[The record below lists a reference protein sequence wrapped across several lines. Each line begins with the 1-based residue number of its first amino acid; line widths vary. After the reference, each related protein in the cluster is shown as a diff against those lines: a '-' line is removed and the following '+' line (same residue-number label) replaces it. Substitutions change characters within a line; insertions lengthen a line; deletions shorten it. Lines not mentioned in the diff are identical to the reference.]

1 MAVIFV
7 HGVNNRIEDPGY
19 ETRRLLTAQFLTRF
33 LAGASING
41 KQLVNVKPVFPYWG
55 NQGAKFAWNMKSLP
69 SGEMEALGPGV
80 TTDLRPLVAA
90 IRDALDDPKGASD
103 QPLLTLAKKSFPRA
117 VDLVTELV
125 LQTATA
131 AQASDAA
138 AFAVDAQVYASGFE
152 PPTPP
157 PPWLKNVTTDEQF
170 CNQLVIALKAQGA
183 APGGAQALGV
193 LDKIGNVVSAGAAKL
208 KQATKAVAEKVLDKT
223 GDFASTK
230 VLAWS
235 RGSLNATLGRFFGDV
250 FIYMDGRK
258 DQANP
263 GAIAKFLLDE
273 WDKAIAATPGEPVVI
288 IGHSLGGVISYDLL
302 SYFRT
307 GLVVDLFVSV
317 GSQVSHFEE
326 MKLFKA
332 SPANIPGAGG
342 NQVTKPANIKHWI
355 NVFDEVDIF
364 SYSCKAVFKDVHDY
378 PYDTKTYVVKAHGAY
393 FEQAR
398 FYERLRARIDGLPVL

>member
-19 ETRRLLTAQFLTRF
+19 EARRQVTAQFLSRF
-33 LAGASING
+33 LTGASING
-41 KQLVNVKPVFPYWG
+41 KQFVNVKPVFPYWG
-55 NQGAKFAWNMKSLP
+55 NLATKFAWNMKSLP

-80 TTDLRPLVAA
+80 TSELRPLVAA
-90 IRDALDDPKGASD
+90 LRDALDDPRGAGD
-103 QPLLTLAKKSFPRA
+103 QPLLSLAKQSFPRA

-138 AFAVDAQVYASGFE
+138 AFAVDAQVYAAGFE
-152 PPTPP
+152 PPQPP
-157 PPWLKNVTTDEQF
+157 PAWLKNAATDEQF
-170 CNQLVIALKAQGA
+170 CNQLIIALKAQGA

-193 LDKIGNVVSAGAAKL
+193 IDKISNVVSAGAAKL
-208 KQATKAVAEKVLDKT
+208 KQATKAVAEKVLDRT

-258 DQANP
+258 DKANP
-263 GAIAKFLLDE
+263 GAIPQFLLGE
-273 WDKAIAATPGEPVVI
+273 WDKAIAATPGEPIVI
-288 IGHSLGGVISYDLL
+288 VGHSLGGVISYDLL
-302 SYFRT
+302 SHFRP
-307 GLVVDLFVSV
+307 GLIVDLFVSV

-332 SPANIPGAGG
+332 SPADIPGPAG
-342 NQVTKPANIKHWI
+342 NQVLKPGNIKHWI

-364 SYSCKAVFKDVHDY
+364 SYSCKAIFKGVHDY

-398 FYERLRARIDGLPVL
+398 FYERLLARINDLPVV

>member
-19 ETRRLLTAQFLTRF
+19 GARQKVTAQFLARYLT
-33 LAGASING
+33 GASLNG
-41 KQLVNVKPVFPYWG
+41 KPLANVNPVFPYWG
-55 NQGAKFAWNMKSLP
+55 NLATKFAWNMKSLP

-80 TTDLRPLVAA
+80 ASDLRPLVAA
-90 IRDALDDPKGASD
+90 IRDALDDPTGAGD
-103 QPLLTLAKKSFPRA
+103 EPLLSLAKQSFPRA
-117 VDLVTELV
+117 VDVVTELV
-125 LQTATA
+125 LQTATV
-131 AQASDAA
+131 AQESDAA
-138 AFAVDAQVYASGFE
+138 AFAVDAQVYAAKFE

-157 PPWLKNVTTDEQF
+157 PAWFKNVATDEQF
-170 CNQLVIALKAQGA
+170 CNQLLAALKAQAA
-183 APGGAQALGV
+183 APGAVQALGV
-193 LDKIGNVVSAGAAKL
+193 VDKITNVVSAGAAKL
-208 KQATKAVAEKVLDKT
+208 KQATKAVAEKVLDRA

-250 FIYMDGRK
+250 FIYMDGRRDK
-258 DQANP
+258 ADAGDIP
-263 GAIAKFLLDE
+263 KFLLGE
-273 WDKAIAATPGEPVVI
+273 WDKAIAATPGEPIVI

-302 SYFRT
+302 SHFRPD
-307 GLVVDLFVSV
+307 LDVDLFVSV
-317 GSQVSHFEE
+317 GSQVSQFEE

-332 SPANIPGAGG
+332 KRTDIPGLGG
-342 NQVTKPANIKHWI
+342 DKMPKPDNIKHWI

-364 SYSCKAVFKDVHDY
+364 SYSCKAIFNDVHDY

-398 FYERLRARIDGLPVL
+398 FYERLRARIDKLPVI

>member
-7 HGVNNRIEDPGY
+7 HGVNNRIEDSGY
-19 ETRRLLTAQFLTRF
+19 EVRRQTTAQFLTRF
-33 LAGASING
+33 LKGASING
-41 KQLVNVKPVFPYWG
+41 KQFADVKPVFPYWG
-55 NQGAKFAWNMKSLP
+55 NRATKFAWNMRSLP
-69 SGEMEALGPGV
+69 SGEMDALGAGV
-80 TTDLRPLVAA
+80 TTNLRPLVAG
-90 IRDALDDPKGASD
+90 IRDALDDPRNASE
-103 QPLLTLAKKSFPRA
+103 QPLLSVARKSFPRA
-117 VDLVTELV
+117 VDVVTELV
-125 LQTATA
+125 LQTATEE
-131 AQASDAA
+131 QASDAA
-138 AFAVDAQVYASGFE
+138 AFTVDAQVYAAKFE

-157 PPWLKNVTTDEQF
+157 PGWLKNVTTDEQF
-170 CNQLVIALKAQGA
+170 CNQLITALKAQGA

-193 LDKIGNVVSAGAAKL
+193 IDKIGNVVAAGAAKL
-208 KQATKAVAEKVLDKT
+208 KQATKSVAEKVLDRT

-258 DQANP
+258 DQASP
-263 GAIAKFLLDE
+263 GDIPKFLLGE
-273 WDKAIAATPGEPVVI
+273 WDKAIAATPNEPTVI

-302 SYFRT
+302 SYFRPD
-307 GLVVDLFVSV
+307 LNVDLFVSI

-332 SPANIPGAGG
+332 SRTEIPGPAGD
-342 NQVTKPANIKHWI
+342 QAPKPDNIKHWI

-364 SYSCKAVFKDVHDY
+364 SYSCKAIFKDVHDY

-398 FYERLRARIDGLPVL
+398 FYERLRARIDKLPVV